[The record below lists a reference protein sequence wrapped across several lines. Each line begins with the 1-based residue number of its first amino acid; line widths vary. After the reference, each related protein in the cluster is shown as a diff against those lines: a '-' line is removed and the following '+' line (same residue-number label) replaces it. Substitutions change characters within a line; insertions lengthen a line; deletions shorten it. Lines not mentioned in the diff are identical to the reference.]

1 MEKNFHRFAQK
12 ACHFYHSRLKA
23 NFILLEKDAYKTL
36 EQPGQEI
43 LLKEKASKFFGYS
56 FPVSTEA
63 EVESAILDL
72 KSKHNK
78 AGHFCY
84 AWQMGENY
92 EHYRVNDDGEPSN
105 SAGMPILGQL
115 ENFGVT
121 NILVVVVRYFGGTK
135 LGVGGLI
142 SAYKTAA
149 KMALEASQLVTKT
162 IDLNFE
168 VTCDYD
174 KMNLVMR
181 LVKEYDLDIMEQD
194 LELNCHFK
202 IGVRKKDFQ
211 DIYEKFDAVFG
222 FEVKSEF
229 KSADQ

>member
-1 MEKNFHRFAQK
+1 M
-12 ACHFYHSRLKA
+12 
-23 NFILLEKDAYKTL
+23 EKDAYKTIDR
-36 EQPGQEI
+36 PGQEV
-43 LLKEKASKFFGYS
+43 LFKEKASKFFAYS
-56 FPVSTEA
+56 FPVSKE
-63 EVESAILDL
+63 EDVDSALLEL

-115 ENFGVT
+115 QNFEVT
-121 NILVVVVRYFGGTK
+121 NILIVVVRYFGGTK

-149 KMALEASQLVTKT
+149 KMALESSKVISKT
-162 IDLNFE
+162 INLNFE
-168 VTCDYD
+168 ITCEYD

-181 LVKEYDLDIMEQD
+181 LVKEYDLNIIEQD
-194 LELNCHFK
+194 LKLDCHFK
-202 IGVRKKDFQ
+202 IGVRKKDFEM
-211 DIYEKFDAVFG
+211 IYDKFQAVFG
-222 FEVKSEF
+222 FEVSSEF
-229 KSADQ
+229 KTEEE

>member
-1 MEKNFHRFAQK
+1 
-12 ACHFYHSRLKA
+12 
-23 NFILLEKDAYKTL
+23 LEKDAYKTIDR
-36 EQPGQEI
+36 PGQEV
-43 LLKEKASKFFGYS
+43 LFKEKASKFFAYS
-56 FPVSTEA
+56 FPVSKE
-63 EVESAILDL
+63 EDVDSALLEL

-115 ENFGVT
+115 QNFEVT

-142 SAYKTAA
+142 SAYKTTA
-149 KMALEASQLVTKT
+149 KMALESSKVISKT
-162 IDLNFE
+162 INLNFD
-168 VTCDYD
+168 VTCEYD

-181 LVKEYDLDIMEQD
+181 LVKEYDLDIIEQD
-194 LELNCHFK
+194 LTLHCCFK
-202 IGVRKKDFQ
+202 IGVRKKDFEM
-211 DIYEKFDAVFG
+211 IYDKFQAVFG
-222 FEVKSEF
+222 FEVSSEF
-229 KSADQ
+229 KTEEE